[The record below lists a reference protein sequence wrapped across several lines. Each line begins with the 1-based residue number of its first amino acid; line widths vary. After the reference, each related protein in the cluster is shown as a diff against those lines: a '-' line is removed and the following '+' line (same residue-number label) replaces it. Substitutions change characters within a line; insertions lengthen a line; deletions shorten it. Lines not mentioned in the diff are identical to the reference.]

1 MISRHQFNTVV
12 VVSSIAIVWTD
23 FIVIQSQLSGKI
35 GTWIPAEKEEVFVVG
50 THSNTVSVHCS
61 LSDTGQIQR
70 S

>member
-50 THSNTVSVHCS
+50 TVSVHCS